1 MLRGLKALFMSG
13 LFWDPMVLLG
23 IFTGSLLYFNFEY
36 EQIESVYF
44 DARFYALAAIIGV
57 LYNFSFRPVYRRGGR
72 VIDYQYTTVNAI
84 LAFSETGY
92 QFRAGVSF
100 ISLVTIF

>member
-23 IFTGSLLYFNFEY
+23 IVIGSLLYFNFEY
-36 EQIESVYF
+36 EQIEAVYF
-44 DARFYALAAIIGV
+44 DFRFYALAAVIGV
-57 LYNFSFRPVYRRGGR
+57 LYNFSFRPVYKRGGR
-72 VIDYQYTTVNAI
+72 GIDYQYTTVNAV
-84 LAFSETGY
+84 LAFIRLVLSS
-92 QFRAGVSF
+92 VLVMSF

>member
-72 VIDYQYTTVNAI
+72 GIDYQYTTVNAI
-84 LAFSETGY
+84 LAFLKLVISS
-92 QFRAGVSF
+92 VLVMSF

>member
-44 DARFYALAAIIGV
+44 DARFYALADRKSV
-57 LYNFSFRPVYRRGGR
+57 V
-72 VIDYQYTTVNAI
+72 
-84 LAFSETGY
+84 
-92 QFRAGVSF
+92 
-100 ISLVTIF
+100 